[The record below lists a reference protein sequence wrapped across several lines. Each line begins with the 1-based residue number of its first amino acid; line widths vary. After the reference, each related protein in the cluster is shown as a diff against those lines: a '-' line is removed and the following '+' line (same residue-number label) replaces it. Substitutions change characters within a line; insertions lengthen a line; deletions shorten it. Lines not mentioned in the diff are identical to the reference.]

1 MRLRKPRAFVFAIPV
16 LVSLGF
22 GANLSAQEA
31 SAERTYLLERVGDA
45 AVVQV
50 YSDAFGDLTLE
61 QKKLV
66 WHLYQAAI
74 AARDI
79 YYDQRHAQSL
89 AIRDL
94 MEALIV
100 APDSAPEAVRQK
112 IERYTKLFW
121 LNNGPYHNLTARKFV
136 LECTKEELLAAAR
149 KAVASGSALPLAKG
163 ESPEA
168 LVDRLAPMLFD
179 PNHQPIV
186 TNKSPGEGKDILK
199 ESFNNLYVGVSTDDL
214 KGFQEK
220 YELNSRLVKQDGK
233 LIEQPYRIG
242 GLYDAQMR
250 AVVGHLRE
258 AVKVA
263 PPATAKALQAL
274 IKLYETA
281 EDADRV
287 AYDIAWVQDKDAL
300 IDTIN
305 YFTEVYMD
313 PRGKKGSHEAIVSYV
328 NPAKTADIKKLAEQA
343 PYFEANMPC
352 DPKYRKPDV
361 KGITAN
367 AIVVVVET
375 GDAGPITPI
384 GINLPNDQA
393 IREQY
398 GSKSVSL
405 SNIIEAYEKSTPPG
419 LRTEFAWTPE
429 EAARN
434 EKFGALA
441 QDLTV
446 NMHEVI
452 GHASGR
458 ISDVLKGKPQDLLK
472 EQYSALEEARA
483 DLVALYFIADP
494 KVVELG
500 LVKAEDHKDVILAEF
515 EYYTRNALV
524 QLRRV
529 REGDQIEEDHMRNRQ
544 MIVHWLMANT
554 KAIEKRQRD
563 GKTFYVMVDATAFR
577 EGVGKL
583 LAEVQRIKSEGDY
596 TAAKAMFETHGIKFD
611 PKLRDEVL
619 ARVDKL
625 NLPAYTG
632 FVMPRLEA
640 VRNATGEITDV
651 KVSYPKDLTRQMLE
665 YSAIGRAIR
674 QKVSMP

>member
-16 LVSLGF
+16 LICLGL
-22 GANLSAQEA
+22 GANLAGQEA
-31 SAERTYLLERVGDA
+31 PPERTYLLERIGDA

-50 YSDAFGDLTLE
+50 YSDSFGDLTLE

-79 YYDQRHAQSL
+79 YYDQRHAQSM

-100 APDSAPEAVRQK
+100 APDCAPEAVRQK

-136 LECTKEELLAAAR
+136 LECTREELLAATR

-163 ESPEA
+163 ESPDS
-168 LVDRLAPMLFD
+168 LVERLAPMLFD
-179 PNHQPIV
+179 PTHQPIV
-186 TNKSPGEGKDILK
+186 TNKTPGEGKDILK
-199 ESFNNLYVGVSTDDL
+199 ESFNNLYVGVSMDDL

-263 PPATAKALQAL
+263 PPPTAKALQAL
-274 IKLYETA
+274 IKLYETG
-281 EDADRV
+281 EEADRV

-328 NPAKTADIKKLAEQA
+328 NPAKTADIKKIAEQA
-343 PYFEANMPC
+343 AYFEANMPC

-367 AIVVVVET
+367 AIDVVVET
-375 GDAGPITPI
+375 GDSGPITPI

-405 SNIIEAYEKSTPPG
+405 SNIIDAYEKSTPPG

-434 EKFGALA
+434 EKFGALS

-458 ISDVLKGKPQDLLK
+458 ISEALKGKPQDLLK

-494 KVVELG
+494 KMVELG
-500 LVKAEDHKDVILAEF
+500 LVKAEDHKDVILAEY

-529 REGDQIEEDHMRNRQ
+529 REVDQIEEDHMRNRQ

-563 GKTFYVMVDATAFR
+563 GKTYYVMVDASAFR

-596 TAAKAMFETHGIKFD
+596 AAAKAMFETHGIKFD

-640 VRNATGEITDV
+640 VRNAAGEITDV

-674 QKVSMP
+674 QQVSMP

>member
-1 MRLRKPRAFVFAIPV
+1 MRLHYSRALLIAFPV
-16 LVSLGF
+16 MISLGF
-22 GANLSAQEA
+22 GRGLAGQEA
-31 SAERTYLLERVGDA
+31 PAERTYLLERIGDA

-50 YSDAFGDLTLE
+50 YSDAFGGLTLE

-89 AIRDL
+89 TIRDL
-94 MEALIV
+94 MEALI
-100 APDSAPEAVRQK
+100 AAPETAPEPVRQK

-136 LECTKEELLAAAR
+136 LECSRDELLVAAR
-149 KAVASGSALPLAKG
+149 KAVGMGAVLPLARG
-163 ESPEA
+163 ESVEA

-186 TNKSPGEGKDILK
+186 TNKTPGEGKDILK
-199 ESFNNLYVGVSTDDL
+199 ESSNNLYVGVVMDDL

-220 YELNSRLVKQDGK
+220 FELNSRLVKQDGK
-233 LIEQPYRIG
+233 LVEQPYRIG
-242 GLYDAQMR
+242 GLYDAQIR

-263 PPATAKALQAL
+263 PPATAKALEGL
-274 IKLYETA
+274 VKVYETA
-281 EDADRV
+281 EESDRV
-287 AYDIAWVQDKDAL
+287 AYDIAWVRDKDAL

-313 PRGKKGSHEAIVSYV
+313 ARGKKGSHEAIVSYV
-328 NPAKTADIKKLAEQA
+328 NPSKTADIKKIAEQA
-343 PYFEANMPC
+343 TYFEANMPC
-352 DPKYRKPDV
+352 DPRFRKPDV

-367 AIVVVVET
+367 AIDVVVET

-393 IREQY
+393 IREKY

-419 LRTEFAWTPE
+419 LRTEFAWTAE
-429 EAARN
+429 EAARS
-434 EKFGALA
+434 EKYGALA

-458 ISDVLKGKPQDLLK
+458 ISEVLKGKPQDLLK
-472 EQYSALEEARA
+472 EQYSALEEGRA
-483 DLVALYFIADP
+483 DLVALYYIADP
-494 KVVELG
+494 KMVELG
-500 LVKAEDHKDVILAEF
+500 LVKADEHKDVILAEY

-563 GKTFYVMVDATAFR
+563 GKTYYVMVDAAAFR
-577 EGVGKL
+577 DGVGKL

-596 TAAKAMFETHGIKFD
+596 AAAKALFETHGVKFD

-625 NLPAYTG
+625 NLPSYTG

-640 VRNATGEITDV
+640 VRDASGAITDV
-651 KVSYPKDLTRQMLE
+651 KISYPKDLTRQMLE

-674 QKVSMP
+674 QKVAMP

>member
-1 MRLRKPRAFVFAIPV
+1 MRLRKPRAFVFAVPV
-16 LVSLGF
+16 LISLGL
-22 GANLSAQEA
+22 GANLAGQEA
-31 SAERTYLLERVGDA
+31 PAERTYLLERIGDA

-50 YSDAFGDLTLE
+50 YSDAFSDLTLE

-100 APDSAPEAVRQK
+100 APECAPEPVRQK

-136 LECTKEELLAAAR
+136 LECTKDELLAAAR
-149 KAVASGSALPLAKG
+149 KAVATGTALPLAKG
-163 ESPEA
+163 ESPDA
-168 LVDRLAPMLFD
+168 LVERLAPMLFD

-186 TNKSPGEGKDILK
+186 TNKTPGEGKDILK
-199 ESFNNLYVGVSTDDL
+199 ESFNNLYVGVSMDDL

-263 PPATAKALQAL
+263 PPSTARALEAL
-274 IKLYETA
+274 VKVYETA
-281 EDADRV
+281 EESDRV

-328 NPAKTADIKKLAEQA
+328 NPAKTAAIKKLAEQA

-367 AIVVVVET
+367 AIDVVVET

-434 EKFGALA
+434 EKFGALS

-458 ISDVLKGKPQDLLK
+458 ISEALKGKPQDLLK
-472 EQYSALEEARA
+472 EQYSALEEGRA
-483 DLVALYFIADP
+483 DLVALYFIGDP
-494 KVVELG
+494 KLVELG
-500 LVKAEDHKDVILAEF
+500 LVKAEDHKDVILAEY

-563 GKTFYVMVDATAFR
+563 GKTFFVMVDATAFR

-596 TAAKAMFETHGIKFD
+596 AAAKALFETHGIKFD

-640 VRNATGEITDV
+640 VRNAAGEITDV

-674 QKVSMP
+674 QQVSMP